1 MRLFRKKTY
10 ESFIAWSKS
19 LDRRVSSAAVIL
31 EDSKGRALIVKAN
44 YKSYW
49 TFPGGIIDK
58 GETPK
63 QAALRETLEE
73 VGIMLNPHDVS
84 FVAIVNRK
92 SDLAQTY
99 QFVFTA
105 TLTPDMMN
113 KLVLQSS
120 ELDEFA
126 LVSKADIKKAE
137 RVYGRVIEQWAAGE
151 QGYIE
156 QRFDLQANG

>member
-1 MRLFRKKTY
+1 
-10 ESFIAWSKS
+10 
-19 LDRRVSSAAVIL
+19 
-31 EDSKGRALIVKAN
+31 
-44 YKSYW
+44 
-49 TFPGGIIDK
+49 
-58 GETPK
+58 
-63 QAALRETLEE
+63 
-73 VGIMLNPHDVS
+73 MLNPHDVS